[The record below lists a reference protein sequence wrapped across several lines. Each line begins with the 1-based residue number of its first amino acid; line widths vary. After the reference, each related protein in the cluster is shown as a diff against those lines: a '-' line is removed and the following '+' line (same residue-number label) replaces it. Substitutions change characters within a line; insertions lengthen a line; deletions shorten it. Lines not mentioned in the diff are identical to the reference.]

1 MYLSLFCQGV
11 DVVKSQPVLTLIRN
25 FAIELLLYGFLVV
38 LYFVVVL
45 RWMGQPLLQVFQ
57 ENPPIYAAAALILIV
72 VQGVALEVVTSFL
85 VERLGLERLE

>member
-25 FAIELLLYGFLVV
+25 FAFELLLYGFLVV